1 MEGTWEGPARVQ
13 FSRHA
18 VVSCFAIR
26 CLLARTNNVV
36 RFRKIIRVGLIC
48 SLGILNYDS
57 QVTHRLKL
65 AAACLLLVLGAF
77 FLPSSAQRAT
87 DVASLP
93 LYPAP
98 YRVGEHL
105 TYNVS
110 FSNFVS
116 VAHIELLVA
125 ARGTF
130 FGREGI
136 QLKGHV
142 ETVELVNAALFSINN
157 DYITY
162 VDPATG
168 LPYHGQQMVREAS
181 RTAETA
187 ADFNQPA
194 GTAAIPPKRIGEFP
208 GTYDFLSTIYR
219 VRALPLKD
227 GSTYYLNVRNE
238 NENYQLEIKVKGREV
253 IKTNVGSFDTIVSV
267 VWLKSN
273 ARANSYGM
281 KAYFSD
287 DERHVPVLVTARHP
301 AGEIRTELAGSEF
314 IATPAVPPPPGP
326 TPTPSAPPRQSP
338 IAIPTQ
344 PPTEATEE
352 NTLEDLPFKVGEQL
366 NYQVFLA
373 NIPAPVARVSF
384 QVRSHSKFFD
394 HDGLWFTVSAQT
406 TNALQHLF
414 VANDVINSYVDPKA
428 LLPFHTE
435 FNLSEGR
442 RRFSSK
448 LTINQ
453 DYGSAITDTGE
464 RIEIPVGTHDYL
476 SFFYALRTFSL
487 SPPKRSA
494 ISILVNNKPKTLFI
508 TALNREAV
516 QLGSETIPAIQ
527 VSLTTDD
534 AQSDKFQLRAW
545 ISDDKRRLP
554 LRLIATTELGPLRAD
569 LAIIPVSR
577 Q

>member
-1 MEGTWEGPARVQ
+1 M
-13 FSRHA
+13 
-18 VVSCFAIR
+18 I
-26 CLLARTNNVV
+26 
-36 RFRKIIRVGLIC
+36 
-48 SLGILNYDS
+48 
-57 QVTHRLKL
+57 HRLKL

-87 DVASLP
+87 EVVSLP
-93 LYPAP
+93 FSPAP

-136 QLKGHV
+136 QIKGHV
-142 ETVELVNAALFSINN
+142 ETVELVNAALFAINN

-162 VDPATG
+162 VEPATG
-168 LPYHGQQMVREAS
+168 LPYHGQQMLREAS

-194 GTAAIPPKRIGEFP
+194 GIAALPPKRLGESP
-208 GTYDFLSTIYR
+208 GTYDFLSAVYR
-219 VRALPLKD
+219 VRALPLKEA
-227 GSTYYLNVRNE
+227 STYYLNVRNE
-238 NENYQLEIKVKGREV
+238 NENYQLEVKIKGREV
-253 IKTNVGSFDTIVSV
+253 VKTNVGSFDAIACV
-267 VWLKSN
+267 VWLRSN
-273 ARANSYGM
+273 GGSNKYGM
-281 KAYFSD
+281 TAYFSD

-301 AGEIRTELAGSEF
+301 AGEIRTELAASEF

-326 TPTPSAPPRQSP
+326 TPTPPSTPPRQSP
-338 IAIPTQ
+338 TAIPVE
-344 PPTEATEE
+344 PAAEEAT
-352 NTLEDLPFKVGEQL
+352 LEGLPFKVGEQL
-366 NYQVFLA
+366 NYQVFLP
-373 NIPAPVARVSF
+373 NIPASVARASF
-384 QVRSHSKFFD
+384 QVRARSKYFD

-406 TNALQHLF
+406 SNALQHLF
-414 VANDVINSYVDPKA
+414 VANDVMSSYVDPKA

-435 FNLSEGR
+435 FNFTEGR
-442 RRFSSK
+442 RRFNVK
-448 LTINQ
+448 LAINQ
-453 DYGSAITDTGE
+453 DYGTATTETGDK
-464 RIEIPVGTHDYL
+464 IEIPVGTHDYL
-476 SFFYALRTFSL
+476 SFFYALRTFNL

-508 TALNREAV
+508 TALKRETV

-534 AQSDKFQLRAW
+534 AQGDKFQLRAW

-554 LRLIATTELGPLRAD
+554 LRLTAVTELGPLRAD